1 MIEKKTNILVIVDM
15 QNDFVS
21 PEGSMAIKGADKL
34 IKPIEDLQL
43 KYNWKYI
50 YYLEDCHQK
59 THLSFKENGGYFPP
73 HCVVNTWGA
82 QYSLKLLPQLFANKN
97 KDYFRFLP
105 DYWLRNLQKGIDDN
119 DLNYYCDFNPC
130 WFIQEDL
137 NFFLVGVATDYCVGA
152 QFHHLKQVYPKANVY
167 TIDELTLPIKKK
179 PIDLNYIS
187 VNDLGNYVD
196 LFKQQNDG

>member
-21 PEGSMAIKGADKL
+21 PEGSMAIKGADNL
-34 IKPIEDLQL
+34 IRPIEDLQL
-43 KYNWKYI
+43 KYNWDRI
-50 YYLEDCHQK
+50 FYLEDYHLK
-59 THLSFKENGGYFPP
+59 THQSFIENGGEFPP
-73 HCVVNTWGA
+73 HCVGGTWGHL
-82 QYSLKLLPQLFANKN
+82 YSVKNFRELFRNKN
-97 KDYFRFLP
+97 KKYHRRSHTFCFSKGFDP
-105 DYWLRNLQKGIDDN
+105 D
-119 DLNYYCDFNPC
+119 DLKYYCNFSNY
-130 WFIQEDL
+130 FINQGNNK
-137 NFFLVGVATDYCVGA
+137 NFFLVGVATDYCVEA